1 MIQLSVVI
9 ITYNEERNIGRC
21 LDSVK
26 EIADEILIVDS
37 FSTDKTLDICKSYG
51 AKIIQHSFE
60 GHIQQKNY
68 ALSKTAFSH
77 VLSLDADEA
86 ISDPLKTSILAIKSD
101 WQGDG
106 YDVNRLTN
114 YCGVWIRHGGWY
126 PDWKLLLFDK
136 QKGKWTG
143 LNPHDRYEFDE
154 KTPRI
159 RRISGDIL
167 HYSYYSISDHLRQV
181 DYFTDISATTLFH
194 KNRKASLIRLLVSP
208 PFRLFRDYIL
218 KSGWL
223 DGYYGFVICLISSY
237 AVFIKYAKLREL
249 YRRK

>member
-1 MIQLSVVI
+1 
-9 ITYNEERNIGRC
+9 
-21 LDSVK
+21 
-26 EIADEILIVDS
+26 
-37 FSTDKTLDICKSYG
+37 
-51 AKIIQHSFE
+51 
-60 GHIQQKNY
+60 
-68 ALSKTAFSH
+68 
-77 VLSLDADEA
+77 
-86 ISDPLKTSILAIKSD
+86 
-101 WQGDG
+101 
-106 YDVNRLTN
+106 
-114 YCGVWIRHGGWY
+114 
-126 PDWKLLLFDK
+126 LFDK